1 VHQSAHTKNRETV
14 LMKIEAIIARR
25 RRGLQHV
32 FRIDPEFKGN
42 AMRLVRARYAA
53 DWAFHA
59 MAFIMDEDV
68 FQADYTID
76 ASGTIAPTNPDS

>member
-1 VHQSAHTKNRETV
+1 
-14 LMKIEAIIARR
+14 MKPTAIIARR
-25 RRGLQHV
+25 RRCLQHV

-42 AMRLVRARYAA
+42 AMRLVRARYAT

-76 ASGTIAPTNPDS
+76 AAGTIAPTNPAS